1 MATRMQQRRGTAA
14 QWLSTN
20 GGNGPVLE
28 AGEIGFE
35 SDTGKFKIGDG
46 VNHWSSL
53 DYFLD
58 ESEINNITDDYVL
71 SSTLAQTNGVATL
84 DGSGKL
90 TSSQI
95 PTSLA
100 STTYVDNAVSGL
112 VDSAPG
118 LLNTLNELAAA
129 VNDDPTF
136 FTTVATN
143 LSNHEADTT
152 NIHGIANTADLA
164 TKSYADTAVSTHS
177 SDTTN
182 IHGISDT
189 SILITTSGTQTLTNK
204 TISGSDNT
212 ITNIANGSLTNS
224 SITINGS
231 PVSLGGSV
239 TIDALPS
246 QTGQSGKYLT
256 TDGSVASWAVVD
268 LSSKADL
275 SGATFTGSVEI
286 DQNLTVDG
294 NLTVNGTTFNVSSTS
309 IVIEDNMVQLAHQ
322 NAANTVD
329 LGIVV
334 AYTDGTAK
342 HAGLVRDV
350 SAGKWKLFK
359 DVTDEPAT
367 TVNFSQGSL
376 DTLAIGSLE
385 LDTALAIAEG
395 GTGGTTAEEARNNIL
410 PTQTSNSGKFL
421 TTDGTSVS
429 WAQATMASEAVSSNI
444 TLAKNTK
451 YFVDTT
457 AARTLTLP
465 ATPSLGDEVYIFDA
479 SNSAGVYNITIS
491 RNGEKINGNTGN
503 LIFNV
508 NGGSVALVYTGSTY
522 GWRAA

>member
-14 QWLSTN
+14 QWVSTN
-20 GGNGPVLE
+20 SGNGPVLE

-46 VNHWSSL
+46 TNHWANL
-53 DYFLD
+53 EYFLD
-58 ESEINNITDDYVL
+58 ESQITNITDDYVL
-71 SSTLAQTNGVATL
+71 SSTLGQVNGVATL

-95 PTSLA
+95 PTI
-100 STTYVDNAVSGL
+100 D
-112 VDSAPG
+112 
-118 LLNTLNELAAA
+118 ELSQDA
-129 VNDDPTF
+129 VNSALIAGIGLDKTYNDGANTI
-136 FTTVATN
+136 TLDIDSTV
-143 LSNHEADTT
+143 TT
-152 NIHGIANTADLA
+152 N
-164 TKSYADTAVSTHS
+164 
-177 SDTTN
+177 
-182 IHGISDT
+182 
-189 SILITTSGTQTLTNK
+189 SGAQTLTNK

-246 QTGQSGKYLT
+246 QTGQNGKYLT

-322 NAANTVD
+322 NTANTVD
-329 LGIVV
+329 LGLVV
-334 AYTDGTAK
+334 GYTDGTAK
-342 HAGLVRDV
+342 HAGFVRDV

-359 DVTDEPAT
+359 DVDDEPAT

-376 DTLAIGSLE
+376 DDLAVNSIE
-385 LDTALAIAEG
+385 LSTALSATNG
-395 GTGGTTAEEARNNIL
+395 GTG
-410 PTQTSNSGKFL
+410 
-421 TTDGTSVS
+421 SVS
-429 WAQATMASEAVSSNI
+429 APASGNFLYSPSGSTYTPTSLSSTVPLWTGVSVSSNI
-444 TLAKNTK
+444 SLSKWVN
-451 YFVDTT
+451 YFVDTS

-465 ATPSLGDEVYIFDA
+465 SSPSISDEIHIFDSSGLA
-479 SNSAGVYNITIS
+479 ATNKITVNSNG
-491 RNGEKINGNTGN
+491 GKINGTVQN
-503 LIFNV
+503 LEIDV
-508 NGGSVALVYTGSTY
+508 NNAGVVLIYTGSNY
-522 GWRAA
+522 GWKVG

>member
-1 MATRMQQRRGTAA
+1 
-14 QWLSTN
+14 
-20 GGNGPVLE
+20 
-28 AGEIGFE
+28 
-35 SDTGKFKIGDG
+35 
-46 VNHWSSL
+46 
-53 DYFLD
+53 
-58 ESEINNITDDYVL
+58 
-71 SSTLAQTNGVATL
+71 
-84 DGSGKL
+84 
-90 TSSQI
+90 
-95 PTSLA
+95 
-100 STTYVDNAVSGL
+100 
-112 VDSAPG
+112 
-118 LLNTLNELAAA
+118 
-129 VNDDPTF
+129 
-136 FTTVATN
+136 
-143 LSNHEADTT
+143 
-152 NIHGIANTADLA
+152 
-164 TKSYADTAVSTHS
+164 
-177 SDTTN
+177 
-182 IHGISDT
+182 
-189 SILITTSGTQTLTNK
+189 
-204 TISGSDNT
+204 
-212 ITNIANGSLTNS
+212 
-224 SITINGS
+224 
-231 PVSLGGSV
+231 LGGSV

-246 QTGQSGKYLT
+246 QTGQNGKYLT

-359 DVTDEPAT
+359 DVADEPTT

-444 TLAKNTK
+444 TLTKNTK

-465 ATPSLGDEVYIFDA
+465 ATPSLGDEIYIFDA

>member
-1 MATRMQQRRGTAA
+1 
-14 QWLSTN
+14 
-20 GGNGPVLE
+20 
-28 AGEIGFE
+28 
-35 SDTGKFKIGDG
+35 
-46 VNHWSSL
+46 
-53 DYFLD
+53 
-58 ESEINNITDDYVL
+58 
-71 SSTLAQTNGVATL
+71 
-84 DGSGKL
+84 
-90 TSSQI
+90 
-95 PTSLA
+95 
-100 STTYVDNAVSGL
+100 
-112 VDSAPG
+112 
-118 LLNTLNELAAA
+118 
-129 VNDDPTF
+129 
-136 FTTVATN
+136 
-143 LSNHEADTT
+143 
-152 NIHGIANTADLA
+152 
-164 TKSYADTAVSTHS
+164 
-177 SDTTN
+177 
-182 IHGISDT
+182 
-189 SILITTSGTQTLTNK
+189 
-204 TISGSDNT
+204 
-212 ITNIANGSLTNS
+212 
-224 SITINGS
+224 
-231 PVSLGGSV
+231 
-239 TIDALPS
+239 
-246 QTGQSGKYLT
+246 
-256 TDGSVASWAVVD
+256 
-268 LSSKADL
+268 L